1 VQKKLAK
8 ECVKFLMSVNAVH
21 ILFVSGKA
29 FGMIASLESLG
40 IVLSA
45 VFFNIIIYPAT
56 VDIFSGLAILIAA
69 LSLLFPLAM
78 AM

>member
-1 VQKKLAK
+1 
-8 ECVKFLMSVNAVH
+8 MSLSFNGVL

-40 IVLSA
+40 IVFSSI
-45 VFFNIIIYPAT
+45 FFNLIIYPAT

-69 LSLLFPLAM
+69 LSLLLPLAI